1 MASPVNKSPVEI
13 HAHATSNLRFI
24 RDTMERASTFTAVP
38 GWGGVFMGLT
48 ALLASFICLY
58 LPKEWWLTIWLTCG
72 MIAMGFGSL
81 AIFEKARRNGA
92 PLDSPGARKFAL
104 AFAPPLGVG
113 VILTVALIHAGAFR
127 LVPGALLLLYGI
139 GVLGGGA
146 FSVRVIPLMGI
157 CFIALGSA
165 ALFVPLMWGNVL
177 MGVGFGLLH
186 IIFGGIIARRHG
198 G

>member
-1 MASPVNKSPVEI
+1 MASPANQSPIEI

-38 GWGGVFMGLT
+38 GWGGVFMGVS
-48 ALLASFICLY
+48 ALFASFVCVY
-58 LPKEWWLTIWLTCG
+58 LPKEWWLTIWLSCG

-104 AFAPPLGVG
+104 AFAPPLVVG
-113 VILTVALIHAGAFR
+113 AILATALIHAEAYR
-127 LVPGALLLLYGI
+127 LVPGTLLLLYGTS
-139 GVLGGGA
+139 VLGGGA
-146 FSVRVIPLMGI
+146 FSVRVIPFMGM
-157 CFIALGSA
+157 CFLALGTA
-165 ALFVPLMWGNVL
+165 ALFVPLWWGNVL

-186 IIFGGIIARRHG
+186 IVFGAIIARRHG